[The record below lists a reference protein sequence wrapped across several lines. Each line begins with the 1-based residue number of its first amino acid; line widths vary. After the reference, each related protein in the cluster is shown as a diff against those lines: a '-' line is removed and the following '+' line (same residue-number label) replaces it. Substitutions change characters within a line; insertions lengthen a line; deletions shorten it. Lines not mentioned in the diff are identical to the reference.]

1 MENKAFVG
9 RDVYVKC
16 ANVKTQT
23 GAELFDLDF
32 RAPFVREF
40 AMCGCTAPDYAD
52 VQDLLLLVV
61 VYQSE
66 TIFASSTTDNASDS
80 QQRGAMS
87 EPCISLNV
95 ALPHIIPSVYCS
107 FLIDKSAEVTGE
119 ASACDVWLKSL
130 DEEGERGNVVLNSS
144 IGSKTKSLVSCSS
157 RVKKEF
163 LTFLFGSA
171 FSSSHSSLLLLA
183 DVNLSISDAAFT
195 QEDSTGNS
203 EMKLDCS
210 IILHENCR
218 LSTNGWTFT
227 FFSLSSSCLA
237 ARGVQYCSYMN
248 LNISDMN
255 SSALLDFR
263 NLANL
268 FMSQVLIFRYIFD
281 RSSLVLRNYKDS
293 QLQNIQ
299 MKGTK
304 SGSNVIVLSSDSSG
318 GHSNIQYYHSEFDA
332 ISVLSGSWH
341 SIKCQDSDIEIILG
355 YFKHNAW
362 RRMCSER
369 DIECFDISFE
379 AVFISKRN
387 KRFALSVLLGCFI
400 FIFFAGIGKLL
411 EQKVCF
417 HI

>member
-1 MENKAFVG
+1 MELMGKSIVSVLEQGELQDEPQELNAGEDLAVNLRCCTLHSLLQNAPSEPSIISCIGSEPCSVSVQNTSMKNCKSSQSESG
-9 RDVYVKC
+9 GGMIMSLSEG
-16 ANVKTQT
+16 

-40 AMCGCTAPDYAD
+40 AMCGCAAPDYAD
-52 VQDLLLLVV
+52 EQDLLLLVV

-87 EPCISLNV
+87 EPFISLNE
-95 ALPHIIPSVYCS
+95 ALPHIIPSVYSS

-157 RVKKEF
+157 RVKMEF

-183 DVNLSISDAAFT
+183 DENLSISDAAFS
-195 QEDSTGNS
+195 QEDSNGNS
-203 EMKLDCS
+203 EMKLNCS
-210 IILHENCR
+210 IILVENGR
-218 LSTNGWTFT
+218 LSINGCTFS
-227 FFSLSSSCLA
+227 FFSLSSSYLA

-268 FMSQVLIFRYIFD
+268 FMSQVLIFRCIFD
-281 RSSLVLRNYKDS
+281 RSPLVLRNYKDS

-299 MKGTK
+299 MKGT
-304 SGSNVIVLSSDSSG
+304 
-318 GHSNIQYYHSEFDA
+318 
-332 ISVLSGSWH
+332 
-341 SIKCQDSDIEIILG
+341 
-355 YFKHNAW
+355 
-362 RRMCSER
+362 
-369 DIECFDISFE
+369 
-379 AVFISKRN
+379 
-387 KRFALSVLLGCFI
+387 
-400 FIFFAGIGKLL
+400 
-411 EQKVCF
+411 
-417 HI
+417 